1 MIDGPVD
8 PLTGIPLAANGGA
21 GVPPVDS
28 DGDGDAD
35 FLDTDSDNDGLDDS
49 VESGLTLTGSDNDS
63 DGIDDGVNASYSDPD
78 GIVNNSPLR
87 LGCRTLPISQL
98 MIGRYGLR

>member
-1 MIDGPVD
+1 MIDG
-8 PLTGIPLAANGGA
+8 G
-21 GVPPVDS
+21 VDS
-28 DGDGDAD
+28 DGDGIDDAFDATTGHGGNFTPTEDTDGDAD

-49 VESGLTLTGSDNDS
+49 VESGLTLTGSDNDG

-87 LGCRTLPISQL
+87 LGCRTPTSDN
-98 MIGRYGLR
+98 